1 MFIGASPSS
10 TGGGIRCTTLFII
23 FLTMFSRLIGR
34 NEVRIFKRRISEK
47 TIHDSFFIIFI
58 AFALILFCAVLLY
71 YCHPLVNENQSA
83 YNVQQCLFEVSSAFG
98 TVGFSVGVT
107 AIMNNVGLVI
117 LCIVMF
123 IGQIGISAAILS

>member
-1 MFIGASPSS
+1 
-10 TGGGIRCTTLFII
+10 
-23 FLTMFSRLIGR
+23 MFSRLIGR

-71 YCHPLVNENQSA
+71 YCHPLVDENQSA

-98 TVGFSVGVT
+98 TVGFSVGIT